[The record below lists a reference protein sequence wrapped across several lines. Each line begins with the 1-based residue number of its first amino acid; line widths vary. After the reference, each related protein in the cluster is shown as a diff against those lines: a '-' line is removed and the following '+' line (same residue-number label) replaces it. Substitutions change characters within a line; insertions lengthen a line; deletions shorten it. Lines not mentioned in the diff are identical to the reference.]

1 MKEYKEFTTALKK
14 LREVYLFEKPYE
26 DMVIAGIAA
35 FYKVCAERARNLMKK
50 ILKDRGYPSGDIEYS
65 RQMLRAAYRAGM
77 IREEKM
83 WLAALEAEKCNLWL
97 EDSRAAEVFINDIK
111 EQFCPLFCELE
122 EELGMNWI
130 K

>member
-50 ILKDRGYPSGDIEYS
+50 ILKDRGYPNGDIEYS
-65 RQMLRAAYRAGM
+65 RQLLKAACRAGM

-83 WLAALEAEKCNLWL
+83 WISALEAEKRNQWI
-97 EDSRAAEVFINDIK
+97 EDRQAAENFMNDIK
-111 EQFCPLFCELE
+111 EQFCPLFGELE
-122 EELGMNWI
+122 EIGMNWI

>member
-50 ILKDRGYPSGDIEYS
+50 ILKDRGYPNGDIEYS
-65 RQMLRAAYRAGM
+65 RQLLKAACRAGM

-83 WLAALEAEKCNLWL
+83 WIAALEAEKRNQWI
-97 EDSRAAEVFINDIK
+97 EDRQAAENFMNDIK
-111 EQFCPLFCELE
+111 EQFCPLFGELE
-122 EELGMNWI
+122 EEIGMNWI